1 MTSTNTTPISI
12 ASYPQRHFDKVIEA
26 CNKFDGDLSTTWKFY
41 MLDNSRPVGFMR
53 EEFANNIQWGIAA
66 FKVNKEAKTIHLDP
80 TLVPGE
86 DATERCQ
93 EEFTKLCEINKTRF
107 VDLEKWLN
115 SKSKPEFQAVRWLD
129 VPGAMYKMPTPLRG
143 ICGIATAGVHLNVYT
158 VIGQQRHMWVSQ
170 RSMNSTY
177 PGMLDQT
184 VAGGMDYT
192 DDYNPWA
199 TLEHEA
205 SEEAK
210 LVLDTATEKMTYK
223 GVEVGLV
230 RGPFRMTLYDK
241 KDKNAGGNEGT
252 LEPSVCFVFD
262 MEVPA
267 DFVMVPG
274 EDQSF
279 QLKSMKEVVDQLGA
293 GQWKPNSG
301 LATLESL
308 LRNGYIVDRGDGMV
322 VELQKKLQRE
332 LPMRT
337 AHCEEEYSLD
347 D

>member
-12 ASYPQRHFDKVIEA
+12 ASYPQRHFDKVVEA

-66 FKVNKEAKTIHLDP
+66 FKVNKEAKTIHLVP

-93 EEFTKLCEINKTRF
+93 EEFTKLCGINKTRF

-115 SKSKPEFQAVRWLD
+115 
-129 VPGAMYKMPTPLRG
+129 T
-143 ICGIATAGVHLNVYT
+143 GVHLNVYT

-210 LVLDTATEKMTYK
+210 LVLDKATEKMTYK

-308 LRNGYIVDRGDGMV
+308 LRNSYIVDGGDGMM